1 MIKINLLP
9 YHEAKKKA
17 GKAKEFVLAIGV
29 TLILAALLLSYHGY
43 MVAKLNDLDKNVEIN
58 KSRIEELDKV
68 VGTIE
73 EFKEKKTTLENKISV
88 IKKLEEGREFPVF
101 MFKQLA
107 GIIPEKDL
115 SLNNVSQLGSSLS
128 LEGIARNPTTVALF
142 MKSLESLPF
151 IVSVDLQSSKQ
162 EEVSGTGTKIQVF
175 KISCSIKK
183 G

>member
-17 GKAKEFVLAIGV
+17 GKAKEIILVLGAV
-29 TLILAALLLSYHGY
+29 LIFAALLFSYHSY
-43 MVAKLNDLDKNVEIN
+43 MVTELVKLNRSIGENQKKIKDLDE
-58 KSRIEELDKV
+58 V
-68 VGTIE
+68 VGSIE
-73 EFKEKKTTLENKISV
+73 EFKESKLILENKIDV
-88 IKKLEEGREFPVF
+88 IKRLEEGREFPVF

-107 GIIPEKDL
+107 GVIPEKDL
-115 SLNNVSQLGSSLS
+115 SLNSVSQMGNMLS
-128 LEGIARNPTTVALF
+128 LDGIARNPTTVALF

-162 EEVSGTGTKIQVF
+162 EEASGGEKIQVF
-175 KISCSIKK
+175 KISCAIKK

>member
-1 MIKINLLP
+1 MIKVNLLP

-17 GKAKEFVLAIGV
+17 GKTRGIILALVV
-29 TLILAALLLSYHGY
+29 TFIFAALLLSYHSY
-43 MVAKLNDLDKNVEIN
+43 MITELAKLDQSIE
-58 KSRIEELDKV
+58 KSQNRIKELDEV

-73 EFKEKKTTLENKISV
+73 EFKANKFALENKINI
-88 IKKLEEGREFPVF
+88 IKQLEEGREFPVF
-101 MFKQLA
+101 MFNQLA

-115 SLNNVSQLGSSLS
+115 SLNSVSQTGRTLS
-128 LEGIARNPTTVALF
+128 LDGIARNPTVVALF

-162 EEVSGTGTKIQVF
+162 EESGSGTKIQVF
-175 KISCSIKK
+175 KISCAIKK

>member
-17 GKAKEFVLAIGV
+17 GKAKEIVLAIGV
-29 TLILAALLLSYHGY
+29 TCILAALLISYHGY
-43 MVAKLNDLDKNVEIN
+43 MVATLIDLEKNIQTN
-58 KSRIEELDKV
+58 KSRVEELDKV

-73 EFKEKKTTLENKISV
+73 EFKEKKVVLENKISV

-107 GIIPEKDL
+107 SIIPEKDL
-115 SLNNVSQLGSSLS
+115 SLNSISQMGSSLS
-128 LEGIARNPTTVALF
+128 LDGIARNPTTVALF

-151 IVSVDLQSSKQ
+151 ILSVDLQSSKQ
-162 EEVSGTGTKIQVF
+162 EEVSGTGTKIQGF
-175 KISCSIKK
+175 KISCTIKK

>member
-17 GKAKEFVLAIGV
+17 GKTKEIVLFIGV

-43 MVAKLNDLDKNVEIN
+43 MVAKLVDLDKNIKTNEE
-58 KSRIEELDKV
+58 RIKDLNEKV
-68 VGTIE
+68 GEVE
-73 EFKEKKTTLENKISV
+73 EFKEKKVVLENKIRV
-88 IKKLEEGREFPVF
+88 IKELEEGRDFPVF

-115 SLNNVSQLGSSLS
+115 SLNSISQMGSSLS
-128 LEGIARNPTTVALF
+128 LDGIARNQTTVALF
-142 MKSLESLPF
+142 LKRLESLSF
-151 IVSVDLQSSKQ
+151 IISVDLQSSKQ
-162 EEVSGTGTKIQVF
+162 EEISGTGTKIQVF
-175 KISCSIKK
+175 KISCTIKK

>member
-17 GKAKEFVLAIGV
+17 GKTRELILAIGV
-29 TLILAALLLSYHGY
+29 AFIFAALLLSYHSY
-43 MVAKLNDLDKNVEIN
+43 MVAKLIDLEDNIRSN
-58 KSRIEELDKV
+58 KVRIEELNNI

-73 EFKEKKTTLENKISV
+73 EFKEKKTTLENKINV
-88 IKKLEEGREFPVF
+88 IKELEAGREFPVF

-107 GIIPEKDL
+107 SIIPEKDL
-115 SLNNVSQLGSSLS
+115 SLNSVSQMGSSLS
-128 LEGIARNPTTVALF
+128 LDGIARNPTMVALF

-151 IVSVDLQSSKQ
+151 VVSVDLQSSKQ
-162 EEVSGTGTKIQVF
+162 EEVPGTGTKIQVF
-175 KISCSIKK
+175 KISCAIKK